1 MKQHEICS
9 LPECAMSC
17 FSDLAVDVSRALAIS
32 QRKHDAIQL
41 SKQTKGHELPGESSQ
56 PA

>member
-1 MKQHEICS
+1 
-9 LPECAMSC
+9 MSC